1 MCCEPVKESMS
12 FLFEVIRNRFSN
24 SLNFSSYLIGSLF
37 TIVLPLIFTSLEDSP
52 KSRKACLMLTEFANI
67 NEGGSEALGWL
78 NALHV

>member
-1 MCCEPVKESMS
+1 MCCEPVKESIS
-12 FLFEVIRNRFSN
+12 FLFEVIRNGFSN
-24 SLNFSSYLIGSLF
+24 SLISNNLNGSLF

-67 NEGGSEALGWL
+67 NEGGSEASGWL